1 MKIYFLKY
9 FPLQVQVNKFTRKN
23 SQKLLYYVIYI
34 LHIKYKNIS
43 LFILYS

>member
-23 SQKLLYYVIYI
+23 SQKLLYV
-34 LHIKYKNIS
+34 
-43 LFILYS
+43 